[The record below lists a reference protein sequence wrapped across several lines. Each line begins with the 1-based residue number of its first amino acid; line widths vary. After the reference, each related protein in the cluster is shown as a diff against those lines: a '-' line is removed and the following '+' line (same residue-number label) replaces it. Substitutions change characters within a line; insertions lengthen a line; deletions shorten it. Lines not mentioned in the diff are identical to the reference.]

1 MGKSGIKK
9 ALKITA
15 WVVGVFLALD
25 LLLVG
30 LLFIPAIQTFVVH
43 KVTESLSKAWG
54 TEISIGKV
62 RITPTLKLVARE
74 VAIKDHHRENMFYS
88 GTVKGRLRGI
98 KTQPFRLRLGDVEFK
113 DLDVVLRTYKGEDTI
128 NVAKWAS
135 VFKSDK
141 PKQGFV
147 LTSNSVKI
155 TDGRF
160 VLINDNIRTVF
171 DTTGRPDIDYAFLE
185 FADLNIKAK
194 DFQLVGDDVS
204 MKFKQLAFNQYGGF
218 QLKNCSGDFR
228 ICDTT
233 LTFHNLNLETP
244 QSDLDL
250 DLDFRYDDWKSYGE
264 FLDSVY
270 IKAAI
275 RPSTLA
281 MDDIASFAPAIRG
294 MGEVFQL
301 QADTVEGTVT
311 DFRLRNT
318 KVGWLDQNLVQGD
331 IAIRDVVHFKEAEF
345 DIVLDSTVF
354 HLPDLAQFTLPQGKT
369 LKSNKLLNKV
379 GTATVSGTFGGK
391 LDDFAADLTAA
402 TELGTVKAAVVTETR
417 DGKLF
422 LDGDLSSP
430 NFNLAKLT
438 GNHKTFGSCQL
449 SAKVDAHTNSTGF
462 TADNLKTVQA
472 HLDGDVRRFPIM
484 GYPLRDIHVEGDYQ
498 EGLYNAKLLADDPNI
513 QCDAIA
519 QLDHTQGV
527 PFLQG
532 SINLLNLEA
541 GKIGEILPKVDSSKA
556 KGLNKVIAVMH
567 QNPELNLRIDHFQIA
582 VHGTNI
588 DDCNG
593 FLGCDNIRINIKD
606 DSISNERLRLTAI
619 NNENVHK
626 YLLLSNIANI
636 TYESSYPIASV
647 KDSLQNIVHNFLP
660 SLISAV
666 NENKTLAQ
674 VQTSGAA
681 DFIKL
686 SLRTYNTRTLTKLF
700 FPDMLIAPGSTVDVD
715 IRANHVDDRVTVDL
729 PFFGIRNKV
738 RLHHFHLDGQTT
750 DPTTLAMLLSGDSVV
765 VNAGKTAILFDRVN
779 LDADL
784 ANDIVHYNLAWHNIF
799 NSDSN
804 FSNLSGMA
812 DISRFNDIVVRLD
825 TSRIFL
831 KDYECHFNDS
841 NVVHIQPHHYE
852 IENLVFSTQGSSVA
866 LNGDYDTQDSSRLRL
881 AAKNVDLS
889 LINPLLNGLSF
900 EGAMSADLNLMNRNG
915 RRLIFGKLITDEFN
929 MNETRLGDL
938 FLMAGINNENNIR
951 FAGGL
956 FESQGTRLDYDY
968 LNQFSIRDFQAEKD
982 IVANLNGSYE
992 NKKFLV
998 TAEFDSLQAD
1008 FLEPFLSG
1016 FSDYFS
1022 GAASG
1027 KLTFHAGPD
1036 STYLDGKVHVLDAV
1050 LGIAAIGTRYRV
1062 TDQDILF
1069 NDEGISF
1076 GRMLVH
1082 DKDGN
1087 TAVLT
1092 GDIRHKMF
1100 KDMQLDLNVHTDRI
1114 LAINSPRTTDAVFYG
1129 TGYVKGD
1136 VRIAGTGDALYFAG
1150 PNLQTL
1156 SGSKIYLHV
1165 SSTNSASEADYI
1177 HFVSRIDSTTTVE
1190 VTDTKS
1196 STNLDF
1202 DFTFD
1207 VTKDADVVILLDAIG
1222 GTINARADGRFQLL
1236 YNSNNGINLYGNL
1249 LMHSGEIKISLF
1261 DVVNSNFKLVNGG
1274 TINFDG
1280 PLENMTVNLSAYKSS
1295 KTSLASILPSEYLA
1309 TASTDVNSYIYLK
1322 GPLMR
1327 RIEPT
1332 FGFELPNSSNEIRN
1346 LFYSAIDTQN
1356 TENMTKQFAYFMVTN
1371 SFIPEDMFAQTG
1383 TGIPGMNML
1392 SNMVNN
1398 MLSNVIDSRRGG
1410 FGITYNQATETTSA
1424 EYGVRANANL
1434 FNERVQMST
1443 SIGYYDDRKV
1453 TNAYQ
1458 NIYGNLEVEYLINP
1472 AGTWRVKA
1480 YTRIGDRDDL
1490 FYYFDE
1496 GFNNY
1501 VAGVALMYK
1510 QDFDFRKRN
1519 RSKKTRKDNPKTD
1532 Q

>member
-1 MGKSGIKK
+1 M
-9 ALKITA
+9 
-15 WVVGVFLALD
+15 
-25 LLLVG
+25 
-30 LLFIPAIQTFVVH
+30 
-43 KVTESLSKAWG
+43 
-54 TEISIGKV
+54 
-62 RITPTLKLVARE
+62 
-74 VAIKDHHRENMFYS
+74 
-88 GTVKGRLRGI
+88 
-98 KTQPFRLRLGDVEFK
+98 
-113 DLDVVLRTYKGEDTI
+113 
-128 NVAKWAS
+128 
-135 VFKSDK
+135 
-141 PKQGFV
+141 
-147 LTSNSVKI
+147 
-155 TDGRF
+155 
-160 VLINDNIRTVF
+160 
-171 DTTGRPDIDYAFLE
+171 
-185 FADLNIKAK
+185 
-194 DFQLVGDDVS
+194 
-204 MKFKQLAFNQYGGF
+204 
-218 QLKNCSGDFR
+218 
-228 ICDTT
+228 
-233 LTFHNLNLETP
+233 
-244 QSDLDL
+244 
-250 DLDFRYDDWKSYGE
+250 
-264 FLDSVY
+264 
-270 IKAAI
+270 
-275 RPSTLA
+275 
-281 MDDIASFAPAIRG
+281 
-294 MGEVFQL
+294 
-301 QADTVEGTVT
+301 
-311 DFRLRNT
+311 
-318 KVGWLDQNLVQGD
+318 
-331 IAIRDVVHFKEAEF
+331 
-345 DIVLDSTVF
+345 
-354 HLPDLAQFTLPQGKT
+354 
-369 LKSNKLLNKV
+369 
-379 GTATVSGTFGGK
+379 
-391 LDDFAADLTAA
+391 
-402 TELGTVKAAVVTETR
+402 
-417 DGKLF
+417 
-422 LDGDLSSP
+422 
-430 NFNLAKLT
+430 
-438 GNHKTFGSCQL
+438 
-449 SAKVDAHTNSTGF
+449 
-462 TADNLKTVQA
+462 
-472 HLDGDVRRFPIM
+472 
-484 GYPLRDIHVEGDYQ
+484 
-498 EGLYNAKLLADDPNI
+498 
-513 QCDAIA
+513 
-519 QLDHTQGV
+519 
-527 PFLQG
+527 
-532 SINLLNLEA
+532 
-541 GKIGEILPKVDSSKA
+541 
-556 KGLNKVIAVMH
+556 
-567 QNPELNLRIDHFQIA
+567 
-582 VHGTNI
+582 
-588 DDCNG
+588 
-593 FLGCDNIRINIKD
+593 
-606 DSISNERLRLTAI
+606 
-619 NNENVHK
+619 
-626 YLLLSNIANI
+626 
-636 TYESSYPIASV
+636 
-647 KDSLQNIVHNFLP
+647 
-660 SLISAV
+660 
-666 NENKTLAQ
+666 
-674 VQTSGAA
+674 
-681 DFIKL
+681 
-686 SLRTYNTRTLTKLF
+686 
-700 FPDMLIAPGSTVDVD
+700 
-715 IRANHVDDRVTVDL
+715 
-729 PFFGIRNKV
+729 
-738 RLHHFHLDGQTT
+738 
-750 DPTTLAMLLSGDSVV
+750 
-765 VNAGKTAILFDRVN
+765 
-779 LDADL
+779 
-784 ANDIVHYNLAWHNIF
+784 
-799 NSDSN
+799 
-804 FSNLSGMA
+804 
-812 DISRFNDIVVRLD
+812 
-825 TSRIFL
+825 
-831 KDYECHFNDS
+831 
-841 NVVHIQPHHYE
+841 
-852 IENLVFSTQGSSVA
+852 
-866 LNGDYDTQDSSRLRL
+866 
-881 AAKNVDLS
+881 
-889 LINPLLNGLSF
+889 
-900 EGAMSADLNLMNRNG
+900 
-915 RRLIFGKLITDEFN
+915 
-929 MNETRLGDL
+929 
-938 FLMAGINNENNIR
+938 
-951 FAGGL
+951 
-956 FESQGTRLDYDY
+956 
-968 LNQFSIRDFQAEKD
+968 
-982 IVANLNGSYE
+982 
-992 NKKFLV
+992 
-998 TAEFDSLQAD
+998 
-1008 FLEPFLSG
+1008 
-1016 FSDYFS
+1016 
-1022 GAASG
+1022 
-1027 KLTFHAGPD
+1027 
-1036 STYLDGKVHVLDAV
+1036 
-1050 LGIAAIGTRYRV
+1050 

-1087 TAVLT
+1087 TAILT